1 MSHSGVCVYRVANKM
16 NKRRG
21 AKKSTW
27 LDDLFVFTVSLFPF
41 LAPNASSRR
50 SANTNGTS
58 VATKGGS
65 AHSKTNSVAPIG
77 GSDKQRGGSVKTGN
91 RAPSTTDADNAEA
104 QVLPAQSS
112 KLSTRNGTVDPQRRL
127 SLRWTGQLM
136 NETESKKMFQAIMS
150 VKENPVEEVVE
161 VLPDKFEVV
170 TNGSEEGDGD
180 RRSGGVLAVGGTGGV
195 EMV

>member
-1 MSHSGVCVYRVANKM
+1 M

-21 AKKSTW
+21 NKKSTW

-58 VATKGGS
+58 AASKGTTL
-65 AHSKTNSVAPIG
+65 ASKLNTVAPG
-77 GSDKQRGGSVKTGN
+77 GVSDKQRAGSVKIPG
-91 RAPSTTDADNAEA
+91 AASTDAENAEA

-112 KLSTRNGTVDPQRRL
+112 KLSARNGTVDPQRRL

-170 TNGSEEGDGD
+170 TNGSEEGDADKGEL
-180 RRSGGVLAVGGTGGV
+180 VVGERNGQV

>member
-1 MSHSGVCVYRVANKM
+1 MTVAM
-16 NKRRG
+16 
-21 AKKSTW
+21 
-27 LDDLFVFTVSLFPF
+27 FPF

-58 VATKGGS
+58 AASKGTTL
-65 AHSKTNSVAPIG
+65 ASKLNTVAPG
-77 GSDKQRGGSVKTGN
+77 GVSDKQRVGSVKTDN
-91 RAPSTTDADNAEA
+91 RAPSATDADNAEA